1 VVDGIKQVLE
11 TLAAKG
17 PTAAEMSR
25 AKEFFLGRRA
35 MDLQSDTSIAA
46 HFGLESLYDIPHASE
61 AELIRKIH
69 SISAKELQRV
79 CRQYL
84 VEPYQ
89 VTSVVG

>member
-1 VVDGIKQVLE
+1 
-11 TLAAKG
+11 
-17 PTAAEMSR
+17 
-25 AKEFFLGRRA
+25 

-46 HFGLESLYDIPHASE
+46 HFGLESLYEVPHLSE

-69 SISAKELQRV
+69 GITGKDLQRV